1 MAKKK
6 AVVELVSPDIIDQAI
21 HLIRGQR
28 VMLDSD
34 LAKLYGVPTF
44 RLNEQVSRNRKR
56 FPVDFAFQLTTKEF
70 GALISQIAISKIG
83 RGGRRT
89 PPWVFTEHGVAML
102 SSVLNSETAIEANI
116 QIMRAFTRLRRL
128 FSTPGELVTQLSQ
141 LADTVQLHDEQLKVI
156 TDVLRRMMEPPPA
169 GPQPKRRIG
178 FQAPEPAAPESKPA
192 TRPS

>member
-6 AVVELVSPDIIDQAI
+6 AAAELVSPDNIDQAI

-44 RLNEQVSRNRKR
+44 RLNEQVARNRKR
-56 FPVDFAFQLTTKEF
+56 FPIDFAFQLTQKEF
-70 GALISQIAISKIG
+70 AILISQFAISSLG
-83 RGGRRT
+83 HGGRRSL
-89 PPWVFTEHGVAML
+89 PWVFTEHGVAML

-128 FSTPGELVTQLSQ
+128 FSTPGELVTQLNQ

-156 TDVLRRMMEPPPA
+156 TDVLRKMMEPPPVN
-169 GPQPKRRIG
+169 PQPKRRIG
-178 FQAPEPAAPESKPA
+178 FQRPEPESSESKPA
-192 TRPS
+192 AKPA